1 MWLTYKLKSFGI
13 SGLLLTLLESF
24 LKNKFLR
31 VLLNDQRT
39 GWLKIEARVPQS
51 SILDALLFSIY
62 IVDLSDNVSL
72 AVKVFAVKT
81 TLFSVVRDINT
92 NAKELKKCLHI
103 ISDRVWTWKMKFN
116 IWSKKTSIWGN
127 ILLKKTIK
135 LTHPYVSF
143 NDATFTCSYS
153 QKHLECI

>member
-1 MWLTYKLKSFGI
+1 M
-13 SGLLLTLLESF
+13 
-24 LKNKFLR
+24 
-31 VLLNDQRT
+31 
-39 GWLKIEARVPQS
+39 KIEARVPQS

-103 ISDRVWTWKMKFN
+103 ISDRV
-116 IWSKKTSIWGN
+116 
-127 ILLKKTIK
+127 
-135 LTHPYVSF
+135 
-143 NDATFTCSYS
+143 
-153 QKHLECI
+153 